1 MQTKIFI
8 DDTERTGKPH
18 ELFGIWVATQIG
30 ILGLIYGA
38 IIVSYELSF
47 VQSILAAGVGALSF
61 TLVGY
66 LSLSGKIGKTTMF
79 NLSRA
84 VFGVKGNYIP
94 TLCGWINLVGW
105 MCVNVVTATLTLL
118 TLLGILGITTNTF
131 TTVIAL
137 IILALLIAVSGFLSQ
152 DALVKLQSFFT
163 YVFGAMT
170 LIVLGF
176 LLIKTNWEPLLAM
189 PSGDWLGGFLPA
201 VSIIIAGT
209 GISWAIAA
217 ADYSVYQNPKNS
229 DSSIVLATTLA
240 GFIPLFILMS
250 MGILMT
256 STVPDFLSVPNPID
270 VIGAQLPT
278 WMTVPYL
285 VTALVGLIAPSVI
298 SLRSA
303 RVNLATLNIK
313 VNDFTAIAIHVVIM
327 LGLGVYVLFVSD
339 SFLGLFQS
347 FLGLIGIALAGWA
360 AVFLMDFVLFRKK
373 FGYSENLLTGENNCN
388 LYNYAGISS
397 WFLGVII
404 GFLFTNCA
412 FFNGPFA
419 EGIFKDN
426 SLGMLITFVAS
437 AVLYAMLAK
446 VLNKEAV

>member
-1 MQTKIFI
+1 MQSNIFI
-8 DDTERTGKPH
+8 DNKERTGKPY
-18 ELFGIWVATQIG
+18 ELFGIWMATQIG

-47 VQSILAAGVGALSF
+47 LQSILAAFTGALSF
-61 TLVGY
+61 ILVGY
-66 LSLSGKIGKTTMF
+66 LSLSGKIGRTTMF

-84 VFGVKGNYIP
+84 VFGVRGNYIP

-118 TLLGILGITTNTF
+118 TLLGIFGINTNTF
-131 TTVIAL
+131 TTIIAL
-137 IILALLIAVSGFLSQ
+137 VILAILIAISGFLSQ

-189 PSGDWLGGFLPA
+189 PSGNWLSGFLPA

-209 GISWAIAA
+209 GISWAIVA

-229 DSSIVLATTLA
+229 NTSIVLSTTLA

-250 MGILMT
+250 MGVLMT

-270 VIGAQLPT
+270 VIGSQLPT
-278 WMTVPYL
+278 WMTIPYL
-285 VTALVGLIAPSVI
+285 LTALVGLIAPSVI

-303 RVNLATLNIK
+303 RVNLSTLNIK
-313 VNDFTAIAIHVVIM
+313 VNDFTAISIHIIIM
-327 LGLGVYVLFVSD
+327 LFLGVYVLFVSD

-347 FLGLIGIALAGWA
+347 FLGLIGIALAGWSA
-360 AVFLMDFVLFRKK
+360 IFLMDFILFRKSI
-373 FGYSENLLTGENNCN
+373 GYPEKLLTGENNYN
-388 LYNYAGISS
+388 LYNYAGILS
-397 WFLGVII
+397 WFLGVFL

-412 FFNGPFA
+412 FFDGPFA
-419 EGIFKDN
+419 KGIFYNN
-426 SLGMLITFVAS
+426 SLGMLITFVS
-437 AVLYAMLAK
+437 SGILYTIFSKMF
-446 VLNKEAV
+446 NNEAI